1 MQKASGVCLVLVFAC
16 SVLLSGCATPY
27 PYGAL
32 YTEIKAP
39 AAVGTEG
46 LAYSKVG
53 VAKSTSILG
62 LVATG
67 DASIKAASDNGG
79 IKKVKYVDYSA
90 KNILGIFGEYT
101 TTVYG
106 D

>member
-1 MQKASGVCLVLVFAC
+1 MKKISFLVLVVFIAA
-16 SVLLSGCATPY
+16 SLSGCATPY
-27 PYGAL
+27 PMGMI
-32 YTEIKAP
+32 YTEVKAP
-39 AAVGTEG
+39 VAAGDGGMNYNKVGT
-46 LAYSKVG
+46 
-53 VAKSTSILG
+53 AKATSVLG

-67 DASIKAASDNGG
+67 DCSIKAAAANGG
-79 IKKVKYVDYSA
+79 IKTIKYVDYDA

>member
-1 MQKASGVCLVLVFAC
+1 MKKGIIAVVLCLSV

-27 PYGAL
+27 PLGVF
-32 YTEIKAP
+32 YTKIKAP
-39 AAVGTEG
+39 AGIGQGE
-46 LAYSKVG
+46 LFYSKVG
-53 VAKSTSILG
+53 ISKSTSVLG

-67 DASIKAASDNGG
+67 DGSIKAAAANGG
-79 IKKVKYVDYSA
+79 ISRIKYVEYSA
-90 KNILGIFGEYT
+90 KNILGLFGEYT

>member
-1 MQKASGVCLVLVFAC
+1 MG
-16 SVLLSGCATPY
+16 
-27 PYGAL
+27 
-32 YTEIKAP
+32 IKFP
-39 AAVGTEG
+39 IAAGDG
-46 LAYSKVG
+46 SMNYSKVG

-67 DASIKAASDNGG
+67 DASIKAAAANGG
-79 IKKVKYVDYSA
+79 IKTIKYVDYDA
-90 KNILGIFGEYT
+90 KNTLGICGEYT